1 MPIEYVYMLY
11 IVWNMDCIQQG
22 WFFRNPLLYQTHLGA
37 ANSHYELCKFA
48 FFSIRVAFKWG
59 SLRLLFWVFS
69 IFGQMYLGAAYSYCE
84 LCKFAFFFNPL
95 RLQMR
100 VSLAIVLDLFFLT
113 KCVWAP
119 RILVA
124 NFVSVP
130 FPPVRFAFKWGS
142 LCRLFLVCFLWPNPF
157 GRRKFLLRIL
167 WIFFFFMFH
176 PLCPLLWVPN
186 FTLCDIFLLIRCI
199 WAPQIPISFFIHTH
213 KHIFH
218 RARLKAH
225 CVSLLWTFRDWDL
238 QATSPGMW

>member
-157 GRRKFLLRIL
+157 GRREFLLRIL
-167 WIFFFFMFH
+167 W
-176 PLCPLLWVPN
+176 V
-186 FTLCDIFLLIRCI
+186 FLL
-199 WAPQIPISFFIHTH
+199 F
-213 KHIFH
+213 
-218 RARLKAH
+218 
-225 CVSLLWTFRDWDL
+225 VS
-238 QATSPGMW
+238 SPVPSLVSP